1 MNDETAY
8 YATCSN
14 GVGYQMNENH
24 GLYKNGARYP
34 YCTKLKV
41 AARYKYLSNN
51 MVFRPNITTIA
62 VDCNVSRWYVRKIE
76 AELLGSANFAV
87 VEEEHV
93 TKSSIPG
100 YYNLDPMDYFL
111 IVQLYRQE
119 PSRIAKSYCEELEMR
134 TGKVISVRT
143 MYDILERSFV
153 YNATLRKLV

>member
-1 MNDETAY
+1 MNDESAY
-8 YATCSN
+8 YATCSD
-14 GVGYQMNENH
+14 GAGYQMNENH

-87 VEEEHV
+87 VEDVHV

-111 IVQLYRQE
+111 IIQLYRQE

-134 TGKVISVRT
+134 TGKRIS
-143 MYDILERSFV
+143 I
-153 YNATLRKLV
+153 